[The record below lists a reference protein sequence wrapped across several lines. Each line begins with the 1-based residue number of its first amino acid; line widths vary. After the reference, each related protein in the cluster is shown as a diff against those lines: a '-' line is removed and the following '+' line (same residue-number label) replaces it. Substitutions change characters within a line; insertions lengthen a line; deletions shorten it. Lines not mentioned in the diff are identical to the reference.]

1 MSALKHD
8 FQQSTKGEVVKKQQK
23 TQKKSQHVDDQLD
36 GKKMREDKKSATLV
50 KLDFQRSKNLVGW
63 ADFYALGFKL
73 HLCHP
78 DRFLLQYWCDIE
90 RNMQNKGDNSPEK
103 NPGKWSDLIKNLFL
117 GATNG
122 KGLYVSTPPFIL
134 YARLCIIS
142 FVILA
147 SLFPWV

>member
-1 MSALKHD
+1 MSAVKHD

-36 GKKMREDKKSATLV
+36 GKKMREDKKSATLT

-90 RNMQNKGDNSPEK
+90 RNMQK
-103 NPGKWSDLIKNLFL
+103 
-117 GATNG
+117 
-122 KGLYVSTPPFIL
+122 
-134 YARLCIIS
+134 
-142 FVILA
+142 
-147 SLFPWV
+147 